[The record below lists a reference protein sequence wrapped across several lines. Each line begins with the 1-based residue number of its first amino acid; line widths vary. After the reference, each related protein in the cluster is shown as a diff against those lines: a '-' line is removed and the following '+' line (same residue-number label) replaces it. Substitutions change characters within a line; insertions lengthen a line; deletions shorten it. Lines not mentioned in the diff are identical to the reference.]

1 MTRFEDLTER
11 YLAALRA
18 AGGEIAA
25 ACPACVRVLPVRR
38 AAIVI
43 DEHDAGLQ
51 PWCASDPMAA
61 GIEAAQATAGEGPA
75 VDAVATGLPVGVADL
90 TDIGGRWPGFAAAL
104 TRLDVTGGMFAVPLH
119 LDGIRLGALDL
130 YRDTPGCLDTRTRT
144 AALHIA
150 DLITAQ
156 LVLMGR
162 TPCADHPM
170 PSRVLHQAAGMVVAQ
185 LDIPVADAYTY
196 LRAYAFTHGLS
207 LAEVADAVVARRIG
221 FDLD

>member
-18 AGGEIAA
+18 TGGEIAA
-25 ACPACVRVLPVRR
+25 ACEACVRVLPVRR

-51 PWCASDPMAA
+51 PWCASDLMAA

-75 VDAVATGLPVGVADL
+75 VDAVATGLPIGVADL

-104 TRLDVTGGMFAVPLH
+104 THLDATGGMLAVPLH
-119 LDGIRLGALDL
+119 LDGVRLGALDL
-130 YRDTPGCLDTRTRT
+130 YRDTPGCLDIRTGT

-156 LVLMGR
+156 LVLMGS
-162 TPCADHPM
+162 TPGVNRPM
-170 PSRVLHQAAGMVVAQ
+170 PSRVLHQAAGMIVAQ
-185 LDIPVADAYTY
+185 LDIPIPDAYTC
-196 LRAYAFTHGLS
+196 LRAYAFAHGLS
-207 LAEVADAVVARRIG
+207 LAEVADAVIARRVR